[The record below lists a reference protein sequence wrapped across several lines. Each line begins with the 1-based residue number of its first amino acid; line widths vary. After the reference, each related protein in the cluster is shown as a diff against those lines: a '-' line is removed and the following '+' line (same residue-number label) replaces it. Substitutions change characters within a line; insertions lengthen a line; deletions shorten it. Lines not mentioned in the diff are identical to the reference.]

1 MTSGRQPLWA
11 LMSSQC
17 RQILSGCTSE
27 AVFFYYLLIHASTR
41 GVWDEAMPKSE
52 VPHDPLILALLW
64 VWFQHLPT
72 LQASFVETSFKS
84 SLNIAVLQTAFKNLC
99 GVFYRQRFG
108 KSMKMGARAQKGLRP
123 SKSCINKNSA
133 KNIKESHAFHTP
145 SLKCKSSGLF
155 SSTRIHR
162 CLPPSSSRRHQ
173 DH

>member
-1 MTSGRQPLWA
+1 MHQASLVPARTASHSLPAWRQQSRHLSQ
-11 LMSSQC
+11 SSC
-17 RQILSGCTSE
+17 HC
-27 AVFFYYLLIHASTR
+27 
-41 GVWDEAMPKSE
+41 GV
-52 VPHDPLILALLW
+52 LW

-133 KNIKESHAFHTP
+133 KNIKESHAFQATCLAFCLLQAYGSSKTATYGNRHFMVHLII
-145 SLKCKSSGLF
+145 SLWL
-155 SSTRIHR
+155 
-162 CLPPSSSRRHQ
+162 
-173 DH
+173 